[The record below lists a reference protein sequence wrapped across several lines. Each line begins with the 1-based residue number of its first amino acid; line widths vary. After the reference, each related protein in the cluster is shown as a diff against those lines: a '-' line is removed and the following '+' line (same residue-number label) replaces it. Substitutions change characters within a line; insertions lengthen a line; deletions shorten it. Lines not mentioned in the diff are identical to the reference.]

1 MAEYKAKGSFKSFEN
16 KHFGLHKIKVLESGG
31 SIEITNIDDLP
42 EELLNH
48 LEALGNETKK
58 KTKKVSKP
66 DTKKKKEGD
75 K

>member
-1 MAEYKAKGSFKSFEN
+1 MAKYKAKDSYKDANN
-16 KHFGLHKIKVLESGG
+16 KHFGIHKIKKLENGG

-42 EELLNH
+42 KGILDH
-48 LEALGNETKK
+48 LEALGNETIK

-66 DTKKKKEGD
+66 DTKKKVKE